1 MKTQEL
7 YELPGGTRVLL
18 QLSEGGREEGIGG
31 LCASMPESFRQR
43 ADLNEN
49 TLVSMDITTDSDPGR
64 FSDLAALCSRLVTAA
79 GRRSHFEGLLLLNIS
94 ELMEPDCDE
103 PRLKALGE
111 LLAMPDGLA
120 SRCVT
125 VLYGPRNQRELLIC
139 ADLLDADGCLMAA
152 ELEDS
157 SRCLTLAQLLEREQL
172 SCESREVQ
180 EQLQEVMTRMA
191 AYRDFMPVKLLR
203 SCRAGGLITRAS
215 LDRAVSDPLSYMNRI
230 CKRAE
235 LGVTNE
241 SARRIG
247 FGRE

>member
-1 MKTQEL
+1 MKAQDI

-18 QLSEGGREEGIGG
+18 QLSEAAREEEIGG
-31 LCASMPESFRQR
+31 LCASMTDSFRHR

-49 TLVSMDITTDSDPGR
+49 TLVSMDITADSDPGR
-64 FSDLAALCSRLVTAA
+64 FSDLGALCSRLVNAA

-94 ELMEPDCDE
+94 ELMEPVADE
-103 PRLKALGE
+103 ARLKALGE
-111 LLAMPDGLA
+111 LLALPDGLA

-125 VLYGPRNQRELLIC
+125 VLYGPRMQRELLVC
-139 ADLLDADGCLMAA
+139 ADLLDADGCLVAA

-157 SRCLTLAQLLEREQL
+157 SLSLTLGELLKREQL
-172 SCESREVQ
+172 ICENKEVQ
-180 EQLQEVMTRMA
+180 QRLQEVMTRMTE
-191 AYRDFMPVKLLR
+191 YKDFVPVKLLR
-203 SCRAGGLITRAS
+203 SCRTGSLITRAS
-215 LDRAVSDPLSYMNRI
+215 LDRVIGDPMSYMNRI

-235 LGVTNE
+235 LGVANE